1 MLYLYLKGYIMKRK
15 SGNRIAN
22 FVKYNRKKLDLNQN
36 DLAKKAGV
44 GLRFIRDLEQGKE
57 TLRMDKV
64 NRVLELFGHEASP
77 GTTKIIDPYD
87 IMLNHMSGDV
97 EIMLKNK
104 TGIRGTILESYL
116 KNGEIRSWKV
126 LPLNYKADYKKEKN
140 ERLIRFIDNDEL
152 ETINNIST

>member
-1 MLYLYLKGYIMKRK
+1 MKRK
-15 SGNRIAN
+15 AENRIAN
-22 FVKYNRKKLDLNQN
+22 FVRYNRKKLDLNQN

-64 NRVLELFGHEASP
+64 NRVLELFGHEVSP
-77 GTTKIIDPYD
+77 TTTKIIDPYD

-97 EIMLKNK
+97 EITLKNK
-104 TGIRGTILESYL
+104 TGIRGTIMESYL
-116 KNGEIRSWKV
+116 KNGEIKSWKF